1 MFSFNPAEKMAEVH
15 SDIRGP
21 IFVEA
26 NRLEAEGKK
35 ILKLNTGNPA
45 TFGFGMP
52 DSVKNA
58 LLANVDKAVGYC
70 DLKGMPASRNAIYNY
85 HKSKNIENISE
96 DNIFIGNG
104 VSEVAWMAMA
114 ALLNAGDE
122 ILIPMP
128 SYSLWTNLAVLCGA
142 KPVLYLCDE
151 SSDWYPDVNDIKAK
165 ISSKTRAIIIINPN
179 NPTGAVYPEALLK
192 DIIKVAEENNLVIFS
207 DEIYDRLVMDG
218 IVHTSTAAL
227 APDYPVVTFNGLSKS
242 HIICGFR
249 CGWMAISGP
258 DSFRTDMTAAVQKIA
273 AMRLCGNALT
283 QLVIP
288 AALDDFKSTRAMM
301 EPGGRI
307 YEQREATCR
316 ALDEIEGI
324 SYVKNHAAF
333 YLFPKIDIKKFNIRS
348 DKQFAMDVLHNT
360 NVLFIPGSGFDWP
373 VPDHFRLVMLPQPDE
388 LYSAIKS
395 IGTFLETYTQGE
407 VTI

>member
-1 MFSFNPAEKMAEVH
+1 MFTFNPAYKMAEVH

-70 DLKGMPASRNAIYNY
+70 DLKGMPEARNAIFSYN
-85 HKSKNIENISE
+85 KTKGIERTSA
-96 DNIFIGNG
+96 DNVFIGNG

-114 ALLNAGDE
+114 ALVNPGDE
-122 ILIPMP
+122 VLIPMP

-151 SSDWYPDVNDIKAK
+151 SSEWYPDVNDIKAK
-165 ISSKTRAIIIINPN
+165 ISDKTRAIIIINPN
-179 NPTGAVYPEALLK
+179 NPTGAVYPENLLQ
-192 DIIKVAEENNLVIFS
+192 DIIKVAQDNNLVIFS

-218 IVHTSTAAL
+218 VVHTSTAKL

-249 CGWMAISGP
+249 CGWMSISGP
-258 DSFRTDMTAAVQKIA
+258 ESFRNDMTAAVQKIA

-288 AALDDFKSTRAMM
+288 AALNDPDSTNAMM
-301 EPGGRI
+301 APGGRI
-307 YEQREATCR
+307 FEQREATCR

-324 SYVKNHAAF
+324 SYVKNKAAF
-333 YLFPKIDIKKFNIRS
+333 YLFPKIDTKKFNIRS

-373 VPDHFRLVMLPQPDE
+373 NPDHFRLVMLPQPDE
-388 LYSAIKS
+388 LYAAIKS